1 MTTYGQFDFTVDAC
15 EGGSEV
21 HLVGELDLF
30 TAPLLREGL
39 LRLLDDGAGDVTLDM
54 SRLDFIDSTGLSVLV
69 GAYKRA
75 QENGRSIVL
84 RAPRPSARK
93 VLEISGLDT
102 VIPVT

>member
-1 MTTYGQFDFTVDAC
+1 MTTFGQFDFTVDVC
-15 EGGSEV
+15 DGEPEV
-21 HLVGELDLF
+21 HLVGELDLS

-39 LRLLDDGAGDVTLDM
+39 RRLLADGSGDVTLDM

-75 QENGRSIVL
+75 REHGRGMVL
-84 RAPRPSARK
+84 RSPQPSARK

-102 VIPVT
+102 VFPIT

>member
-21 HLVGELDLF
+21 HLVGELDLS

-39 LRLLDDGAGDVTLDM
+39 HRLLEGGSGDLTLDM

-69 GAYKRA
+69 GAFKRA
-75 QENGRSIVL
+75 REDGRDIVL
-84 RAPRPSARK
+84 RAPRPAARK
-93 VLEISGLDT
+93 ILEISGLDT
-102 VIPVT
+102 VFQIT

>member
-1 MTTYGQFDFTVDAC
+1 MTTYGQFDFSVHARD
-15 EGGSEV
+15 GGSDV

-39 LRLLDDGAGDVTLDM
+39 LRLLDDDGGDVTLDM

-69 GAYKRA
+69 GAYKVAR
-75 QENGRSIVL
+75 ENGRAIAL
-84 RAPRPSARK
+84 RSPRPSARK

-102 VIPVT
+102 VFPIT